1 MSTVD
6 TSQDYGG
13 AVLDESKSVTYP
25 KIYKEILFDD
35 EDRVNIDEL
44 LRIIASK
51 RVLTI
56 TWNALTLPALGR
68 KIHPKVHPLKFLA
81 YITST
86 EEKRAQFRT
95 ILKYDSLILTT
106 VKTQLVAG
114 MLAGIKQ
121 VDAQGG
127 LTEDV
132 LNGFALENP
141 TCSVIKPFIEERNY
155 EGIEKMLHTI

>member
-1 MSTVD
+1 MSVD
-6 TSQDYGG
+6 TSLDY
-13 AVLDESKSVTYP
+13 VSDVFKDSKGVTYP
-25 KIYKEILFDD
+25 KVYREILFDE
-35 EDRVNIDEL
+35 EDKANIDEL
-44 LRIIASK
+44 LGIIASNSIWT
-51 RVLTI
+51 VSINT
-56 TWNALTLPALGR
+56 LTLLSLG
-68 KIHPKVHPLKFLA
+68 KNIHPKVHPLKFLA

-114 MLAGIKQ
+114 MLAGIKL
-121 VDAQGG
+121 VDDLGG

-132 LNGFALENP
+132 LNGFALENS
-141 TCSVIKPFIEERNY
+141 TCIKIKPFIEDRNY

>member
-1 MSTVD
+1 MSVD
-6 TSQDYGG
+6 TSQDYVG
-13 AVLDESKSVTYP
+13 AVFKESKSVTYP
-25 KIYKEILFDD
+25 KIYREILFDEVD
-35 EDRVNIDEL
+35 KANIDKL
-44 LRIIASK
+44 LEIIASN
-51 RVLTI
+51 RVWTI
-56 TWNALTLPALGR
+56 TINALTLPTLGK

-86 EEKRAQFRT
+86 DEKRAQFRT
-95 ILKYDSLILTT
+95 ILQYDSFILTT

-132 LNGFALENP
+132 LNGFAIENP
-141 TCSVIKPFIEERNY
+141 TCSEIKPFIEERNY
-155 EGIEKMLHTI
+155 DGIEKMLHTI